1 MDFQV
6 VIVGTDI
13 NAYYMARCCH
23 EAYGIKPY
31 IIGKEKMNFTALSDI
46 VNITYVDNLWD
57 KEIFCEALQSFAL
70 DHKDEK
76 LLLIGTNDFYI
87 RLMVENQKFL
97 KQYYYFYAIDLKLLD
112 KLLIKSKFY
121 TEFKKS
127 GLDMPKTYI
136 YRCNGKEDINYKN
149 ISKFKYPII
158 IKPSDGVIYYK
169 HKFVGQAK
177 VYRAWNKKELNK
189 IVKEIEESGYDEDL
203 IIQEFIPGDDSR
215 LFDSIFFCGKDKK
228 AKLVTFAQIGLQ
240 EHTSTGVGNCTLLV
254 NGYSEF
260 GDYSKQIK
268 KMKKFLE
275 SINYEGFAEFDL
287 KYDERDKK
295 YKVFE
300 INPRQARSSYY
311 LTGCGYNLV
320 KYMVDDLINDKP
332 LSYEEIK
339 EKMVLTFVPK
349 TVIKKHVKNIKLKKE
364 ILSLMKKG
372 KYVKPLYYKKDMN
385 IKRRVWLF
393 LRNIN
398 YIKKYKHN
406 NW

>member
-1 MDFQV
+1 
-6 VIVGTDI
+6 
-13 NAYYMARCCH
+13 
-23 EAYGIKPY
+23 
-31 IIGKEKMNFTALSDI
+31 
-46 VNITYVDNLWD
+46 
-57 KEIFCEALQSFAL
+57 
-70 DHKDEK
+70 
-76 LLLIGTNDFYI
+76 
-87 RLMVENQKFL
+87 MVENQKFL